1 MNYRPI
7 VNKYILNPIKIIL
20 ELIYGSVKVI
30 FFSDSV
36 YRNLSIWLLNYKAEG
51 LLCS

>member
-1 MNYRPI
+1 MIDFNPNNMNYRTI

-30 FFSDSV
+30 FFLIQFIEIYQYD
-36 YRNLSIWLLNYKAEG
+36 Y
-51 LLCS
+51 